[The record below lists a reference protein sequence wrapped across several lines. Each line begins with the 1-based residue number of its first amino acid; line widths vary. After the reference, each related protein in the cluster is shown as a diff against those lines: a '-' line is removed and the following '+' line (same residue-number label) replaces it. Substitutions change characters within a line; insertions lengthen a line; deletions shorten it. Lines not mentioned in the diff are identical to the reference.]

1 MANEADKSVNVAFS
15 EPIDLA
21 EMLSVQEGSV
31 VSRTVIRKETGTV
44 TVFAFDEGQGLST
57 HSAPYDAL
65 VYIVAGEAEVTIS
78 GGVSIVKAGE
88 MIVMPADA
96 PHALKALK
104 PFKMMLV
111 MIKS

>member
-1 MANEADKSVNVAFS
+1 MTEEADKSVNVAFS
-15 EPIDLA
+15 EAIDLA
-21 EMLSVQEGSV
+21 GMLSVQEGSV
-31 VSRTVIRKETGTV
+31 VSRTLLRKETGTV

-78 GGVSIVKAGE
+78 GAVSIVKAGQL
-88 MIVMPADA
+88 IVMPADA